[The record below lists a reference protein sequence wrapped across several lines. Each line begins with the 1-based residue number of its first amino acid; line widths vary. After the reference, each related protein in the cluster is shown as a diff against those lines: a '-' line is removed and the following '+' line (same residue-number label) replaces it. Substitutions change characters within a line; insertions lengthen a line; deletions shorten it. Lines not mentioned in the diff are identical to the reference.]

1 MSNLF
6 NFLFSNFNSNSR
18 RYFGRHI
25 QQGIMERVILP
36 DLIGVQ
42 LKSYREDLLQINTD
56 PEHRKLKG
64 LQQLFTNTF
73 PIHGE
78 KGSLEFIKYGLSMPK
93 NTPDECKIKGLNYV
107 CPLTITLRLIVW
119 EDEEEEQN
127 KINETNEITEI
138 FDLDDDEKDLLSDEN
153 NIDEKNDQVKHINQ
167 NKNKNL
173 DEKDLDD
180 EIEVQDEEEDS
191 DNEDDDIE
199 EFNYNFQAASN
210 VKNDKMHRNFKK
222 IIEQKLYLGDIPYMT
237 DNGTFIINGVERVII
252 SQLHRAPGVFYG
264 SSEGK
269 DLAFGKTLFKATV
282 IPYRGSWIEFEF
294 DAKDLIV
301 VKIDKK
307 KKIPVATFLKAIG
320 MTRNE
325 IISTFY
331 ESNQF
336 IKHDSLTW
344 KLAFDYEKFN
354 PSLTDYEIIN
364 ADTNEILIEK
374 NNTALSNYNKKLNK
388 IKLKNLQADGLKYIK
403 ITKEQMLSLYLY
415 EDIVD
420 ESGRI
425 IAKAGDVVT
434 ETILNNLNNFKAIFI
449 EQNIDTYVR
458 NSLVL
463 DTNKDSNEAV
473 CEIQKLITGEG
484 RSYIESKRFLDNLFF
499 QGNIYDL
506 SAIGRARINQKLNLN
521 VPKDHK
527 YITREDIVALL
538 SHLISIKNGKHNIDD
553 IDSLNNRRVK
563 SSGEAV
569 ANYINATIC
578 TKIVKYASEKLNLP
592 LDSKTPEDFIN
603 IKISTL
609 FDFFKTS
616 PSQLLDQTNPL
627 SSITH
632 RRKISAIVPG
642 GLSRDTSNATARDVH
657 FTHYGR
663 LCPVETPEGANIG
676 LINSLGM
683 YTKIDENGFLATPYI
698 KIENGSINTDNIVY
712 VKSEN
717 EENKNIA
724 IFGYN
729 VNDNN
734 EMPDEIIHCR
744 KNGEQNLTSKT
755 KVDYIEI
762 SSNQGFSVAASLIP
776 FLENN
781 DASRALMGSNMQ
793 RQSVPLIKPQTPT
806 VGTGIESII
815 SKDSGICVTAKT
827 DCIIEYVDS
836 NTIITRNIYGD
847 DDEAQGQGQSQDQD
861 QNSKLELDQ
870 NATSSNYQQ
879 SRDAIDESESLSSY
893 KKQDKDII
901 EIYNLKKFRRSNNNT
916 CINQSPVV
924 KLGQFVKKGEVLANG
939 FGIKD
944 GELALGSDVLIT
956 FLSWSGYNYEDSI
969 IVSQR
974 LLQNDT
980 FTSIKLEK
988 YEILVRDT
996 KLGQEEITRDIP
1008 NVPNEMLEVLD
1019 ESGIITVGSEVKLGT
1034 ILVGKLTPKAESAL
1048 SASDRLLKSIFGE
1061 KSFNMRDTSFY
1072 APMDAHGTVISV
1084 HIFSRKGIDKDDR
1097 SMYIANQE
1105 IYKLSE
1111 QKNFL
1116 LDKLQDIV
1124 YDNLVDL
1131 LLGNI
1136 IVSGPSG
1143 FIPGKGITSQMLKR
1157 MDKKDIWKIKIQD
1170 PIITRKIAEL
1180 QKDFERKQKEIKA
1193 DFDLNVEKIQA
1204 GDELP
1209 QGVLKKIIINV
1220 ASSKSRLQVGDKM
1233 SGRHGNKGVVA
1244 KIAPI
1249 EDMPF
1254 LEDGTPVDMIL
1265 NPLGIQGRMNI
1276 GQILETHLGLAGMG
1290 LTRKLAG
1297 LLNQY
1302 HKSEDKDII
1311 KVKEFMK
1318 QIFNNNIQQKQID
1331 NLSDEEILIIATE
1344 MSSKGVKFATPV
1356 FNGAKVE
1363 DVKNMLELAG
1373 YDKSGQMK
1381 LIDGRTGESFE
1392 RHVTVGVQ
1400 YILKLHHMVEEKI
1413 HARSVGPYSLI
1424 TQQPLGGRAQFG
1436 GQRLGEMEVWAL
1448 QAYGASYNLY
1458 ECLTIKSD
1466 SIEGRSNAYDCI
1478 VSQGSYSLIQSED
1491 QSGSQK
1497 DKNLNTQNQKDVEQE
1512 SYIPLIIHSQPE
1524 SSNVLIQETRALCL
1538 DIGMDKDEDNI
1549 DFMYIKLANPA
1560 KILQESYG
1568 EVKKPETINYR
1579 TFKPE
1584 KDGLFCAKIFGP
1596 IKDYECLCGKYKR
1609 IRYKNVVCEKCGVE
1623 VTQMKV
1629 RRERT
1634 GHIVLAAPVIHTWFL
1649 RSISSKIAILTDISL
1664 KDIERIIYFNRYLI
1678 LDPGLTDNKKYD
1690 LLDESEYE
1698 SLINTFTE
1706 EGFKAETGALAIQTM
1721 LREMN
1726 LPEIKLE
1733 LQTEL
1738 KTISTETK
1746 RKKII
1751 KRLKLIEDFIVSG
1764 NKPEWMILTVLTVLP
1779 PELRPLVPLD
1789 GGRFATSD
1797 LNDLYRRVINRNN
1810 RLKRLI
1816 EMHAPDIIIRN
1827 EKRMLQE
1834 AVDSLLDNNKKTRAV
1849 KGSNNLPLKSLSDFL
1864 KGKQGRF
1871 RQNLLGKRVDYS
1883 GRSVIVVGPNLK
1895 LGECGLPKKMALEL
1909 FKPWMFHELLIKGI
1923 ANSFID
1929 AKRMIENP
1937 NNEIWSVLAKVV
1949 SGKCVLLN
1957 RAPTLHRLGI
1967 QAFKVLLTEGKAIQL
1982 HPLTCTAFNADF
1994 DGDQMA
2000 VHVPLSIEAQVEAHV
2015 LMMHNLMGPS
2025 NGKPIC
2031 TLDKD
2036 LVLGIH
2042 YLTLEEKMP
2051 KEKVLYFSSI
2061 EDAKLAYEY
2070 QVINL
2075 HQTICIRINEV
2086 SAENL
2091 LPNLILTTLGRSL
2104 VWEIIPEHEKFKF
2117 SMVNKAF
2124 TKKDCSDLIMEI
2136 YNTCGQGASVDFL
2149 DDFKDL
2155 GFKYATVSG
2164 FSLGMDDMIVPLE
2177 KNEIINSVQEEITK
2191 LEDQLENGCITK
2203 GELTNKRIDLW
2214 TQATDKI
2221 GNIMYDYI
2229 AEQKAPKIA
2238 NSLYIAAQ
2246 SGARGSKQQ
2255 LRQICGMRGL
2265 IATTTGRIIETPV
2278 LSNFKEGLS
2287 ILEYFHSTH
2296 GTRKGLADTALKTAN
2311 SGYLTRRLVDVAQDC
2326 IITQEDCE
2334 TKDGLLITNSIN
2346 DADDMIP
2353 PISDR
2358 AHGRTSLNDIIDPN
2372 TGEVVIKANTLIT
2385 NKEAK
2390 IIEDLKIDQIYIRSV
2405 ITCQVKV
2412 GICAKCYGMDLSSG
2426 KESFMGEAV
2435 GIIAAQSIGEPG
2447 TQLTMRTFHIG
2458 GTATKKVEASSV
2470 IANIDG
2476 VIKIYN
2482 NNTLTNSKGQNIVM
2496 NRSCE
2501 IAIIDKYNTE
2511 KYRHKVPY
2519 GASLLVLDKA
2529 QVVVGQKLAEWD
2541 PYSSYIITEKSGK
2554 VRFYDVVIGES
2565 AKEISRDQDGSMI
2578 IAITALTKKIGKLNV
2593 RPAIGIV
2600 DENNNP
2606 VILANGLDRYY
2617 LPINS
2622 VILVKDQDYIKA
2634 GDCITRLTRELQK
2647 NKDIVGG
2654 LPRVSELFE
2663 IRKPKNPSIIAHTDG
2678 VITMGKANKSKLTIS
2693 LECSE
2698 TKSKTEFA
2706 VSKNQNILVS
2716 DYEIVKK
2723 GDIIVDGDPVLQ
2735 EMLVINGAKKLTEYF
2750 IQEVQKVYRLQGVR
2764 IDDKHIEIILKQ
2776 MMRRSEVID
2785 PGDSSFVIGERVSN
2799 TMIKYINE
2807 KIIAKGG
2814 KPAIIMP
2821 IIESITKESLHHD
2834 SFLSSASF
2842 QNTSMVLTD
2851 AAIKGKKD
2859 YLDSMK
2865 ASLITGKLINAGAG
2879 FRPILLHREIDMI
2892 EKDSINEAE
2901 LCIS

>member
-6 NFLFSNFNSNSR
+6 NFIFSDFNSTSR
-18 RYFGRHI
+18 RYFGKHI
-25 QQGIMERVILP
+25 QKGIMERITLP

-42 LKSYREDLLQINTD
+42 LKSYREDLLQINTN
-56 PEHRKLKG
+56 PEDRKLKG
-64 LQQLFTNTF
+64 LQQLFANTF

-93 NTPDECKIKGLNYV
+93 NTPDECKIKGLSYV

-119 EDEEEEQN
+119 EDAISNDENQN
-127 KINETNEITEI
+127 LESELNNEI
-138 FDLDDDEKDLLSDEN
+138 FDLDSTEDEDLNDELDVVKTNQNQLQN
-153 NIDEKNDQVKHINQ
+153 NILDANTNT
-167 NKNKNL
+167 NL
-173 DEKDLDD
+173 DNTDQNEH
-180 EIEVQDEEEDS
+180 QDESEDL
-191 DNEDDDIE
+191 E
-199 EFNYNFQAASN
+199 QKSN
-210 VKNDKMHRNFKK
+210 QPNKNFKK
-222 IIEQKLYLGDIPYMT
+222 IIEQKLYLGEIPYMT

-252 SQLHRAPGVFYG
+252 SQLHRAPGIFYG

-269 DLAFGKTLFKATV
+269 DIAFGKTLFKATV

-294 DAKDLIV
+294 DAKDLII

-320 MTRNE
+320 LTRNE

-331 ESNQF
+331 NCNEF
-336 IKHDSLTW
+336 IKQDENTW
-344 KLAFDYEKFN
+344 KLKFN
-354 PSLTDYEIIN
+354 PELFNPNITDNEIIN
-364 ADTNEILIEK
+364 ADTNEVLIEK
-374 NNTALSNYNKKLNK
+374 STNSQSNYSKKITKL
-388 IKLKNLQADGLKYIK
+388 KLKNLYNEGLKYIK
-403 ITKEQMLSLYLY
+403 VTKEQLLNLYVY
-415 EDIVD
+415 EDILD
-420 ESGRI
+420 ANGKI
-425 IAKAGDVVT
+425 IAKAGEELT
-434 ETILNNLNNFKAIFI
+434 EELLRHLTKLKTIFI
-449 EQNIDTYVR
+449 EQNSEGYIR
-458 NSLVL
+458 NSLIL
-463 DTNKDSNEAV
+463 DTNKDSEEAI
-473 CEIQKLITGEG
+473 CEIQKLVTGES
-484 RSYIESKRFLDNLFF
+484 RSYLESKRFLDNLFF
-499 QGNIYDL
+499 QGNLYDL
-506 SAIGRARINQKLNLN
+506 SLVGRARINQKLKLN
-521 VPKDHK
+521 IPKDYK
-527 YITREDIVALL
+527 YITKEDIIALL
-538 SHLISIKNGKHNIDD
+538 IHLIAIKDSKENIDD

-578 TKIVKYASEKLNLP
+578 SKIIKYASEKLNLP

-609 FDFFKTS
+609 LDFFKTS

-698 KIENGSINTDNIVY
+698 KVEDGEIKNNNIVY
-712 VKSEN
+712 VPSEL

-724 IFGYN
+724 IFGSN
-729 VNDNN
+729 ITNDNQIL
-734 EMPDEIIHCR
+734 DETIECR
-744 KNGEQNLTSKT
+744 RNGEKNIVTKN

-776 FLENN
+776 FLEND

-806 VGTGIESII
+806 VGTGIEKII
-815 SKDSGICVTAKT
+815 AKDSGICVTAKT

-836 NTIITRNIYGD
+836 DTIITRNILLHDNYAEENFND
-847 DDEAQGQGQSQDQD
+847 NQLNNYID
-861 QNSKLELDQ
+861 NSE
-870 NATSSNYQQ
+870 T
-879 SRDAIDESESLSSY
+879 LSSY
-893 KKQDKDII
+893 KKENRDII

-924 KLGQFVKKGEVLANG
+924 SLGQFVKKGEVLANG

-956 FLSWSGYNYEDSI
+956 FLSWNGYNYEDSI

-988 YEILVRDT
+988 YEILIRDT
-996 KLGQEEITRDIP
+996 KLGAEEITRDIP
-1008 NVPNEMLEVLD
+1008 NVPDDMLEILD
-1019 ESGIITVGSEVKLGT
+1019 ESGIISVGSTVKPGT

-1061 KSFNMRDTSFY
+1061 KSFNMKDTSFY
-1072 APMDAHGTVISV
+1072 APLDAHGTVISV
-1084 HIFSRKGIDKDDR
+1084 NIFSRKGIDRDDR
-1097 SMYIANQE
+1097 SLYIAQQE
-1105 IYKLSE
+1105 IYKLTQ
-1111 QKNFL
+1111 QKDFL
-1116 LDKLQDIV
+1116 LEKLQNIV
-1124 YDNLVDL
+1124 FDNLVDL
-1131 LLGNI
+1131 LLGHTI
-1136 IVSGPSG
+1136 ISGPVG
-1143 FIPGKGITSQMLKR
+1143 FIPGKSVSSQMLKR
-1157 MDKKDIWKIKIQD
+1157 MDKKDIWKIKVTD
-1170 PIITRKIAEL
+1170 EKTTNKINAL
-1180 QKDFERKQKEIKA
+1180 QRDFERKQKEIKD
-1193 DFDLNVEKIQA
+1193 DFELNVEKINS

-1290 LTRKLAG
+1290 LTKKLIT
-1297 LLNQY
+1297 LLNNY
-1302 HKSEDKDII
+1302 HKSKSKDLSPVKDFI
-1311 KVKEFMK
+1311 KN
-1318 QIFNNNIQQKQID
+1318 IFNNKIQQKQID
-1331 NLSDEEILIIATE
+1331 ELTNEDILKIATE
-1344 MSSKGVKFATPV
+1344 MSIKGIKFATPV
-1356 FNGAKVE
+1356 FNGAKVD
-1363 DVKNMLELAG
+1363 DVKSMLELAG
-1373 YDKSGQMK
+1373 YSKSGQMK
-1381 LIDGRTGESFE
+1381 LIDGRTGEAFE

-1400 YILKLHHMVEEKI
+1400 YMLKLHHMVEEKI

-1448 QAYGASYNLY
+1448 QAHGASYNLY

-1466 SIEGRSNAYDCI
+1466 SIEGRSNAYDSI
-1478 VSQGSYSLIQSED
+1478 VSQGNYSLIQSED
-1491 QSGSQK
+1491 QVNNK
-1497 DKNLNTQNQKDVEQE
+1497 IQNNQDTIISDFNNNSSNFSNNASNNNNQNDS
-1512 SYIPLIIHSQPE
+1512 SYMPLIAHSQPE
-1524 SSNVLIQETRALCL
+1524 SSNVLIQETKALCL
-1538 DIGMDKDEDNI
+1538 DIGIEKDEENV
-1549 DFMYIKLANPA
+1549 DFMYIRLADPA
-1560 KILQESYG
+1560 KILAESYG

-1634 GHIVLAAPVIHTWFL
+1634 GHITLAAPVIHTWFL
-1649 RSISSKIAILTDISL
+1649 RSISSKISILIDISL
-1664 KDIERIIYFNRYLI
+1664 KDIERIIYFNRYLV
-1678 LDPGLTDNKKYD
+1678 LDPGLTDTKKYD
-1690 LLDESEYE
+1690 LLDDAEYE
-1698 SLINTFTE
+1698 ALVNIYTE
-1706 EGFKAETGALAIQTM
+1706 EGFKTETGALAIQLM
-1721 LREMN
+1721 LQGMN
-1726 LPEIKLE
+1726 LPEIKSE
-1733 LQTEL
+1733 LQLEL
-1738 KTISTETK
+1738 KTASTEMK

-1751 KRLKLIEDFIVSG
+1751 KRLKLIEDFILSG
-1764 NKPEWMILTVLTVLP
+1764 NKPEWMILTVLVVLP

-1816 EMHAPDIIIRN
+1816 EMNAPDIIIRN

-1834 AVDSLLDNNKKTRAV
+1834 AVDSLLDNNKKTRTI

-1883 GRSVIVVGPNLK
+1883 GRSVIVVGPSLK

-1923 ANSFID
+1923 ANSFMD
-1929 AKRMIENP
+1929 AKRMIDNP
-1937 NNEIWSVLAKVV
+1937 TDDIWLILAKVV

-2000 VHVPLSIEAQVEAHV
+2000 VHVPLSIEAQVEASL
-2015 LMMHNLMGPS
+2015 LMMYNLMGPS

-2036 LVLGIH
+2036 LVLGIN
-2042 YLTLEEKMP
+2042 YLTLEDKTID
-2051 KEKVLYFSSI
+2051 KVMYFSSLQ
-2061 EDAKLAYEY
+2061 EAKLAHEY
-2070 QVINL
+2070 NIISL
-2075 HQTICIRINEV
+2075 HQTIYLKIYELD
-2086 SAENL
+2086 ENN
-2091 LPNLILTTLGRSL
+2091 NLINKLVETTFGRSL
-2104 VWEIIPEHEKFKF
+2104 VWDIVPRHF
-2117 SMVNKAF
+2117 SLQFSLINKAF

-2136 YNTCGQGASVDFL
+2136 YNSCGQGQLVDFL

-2155 GFKYATVSG
+2155 GFKYATISG
-2164 FSLGMDDMIVPLE
+2164 FSLGMDDMIIPKE
-2177 KNEIINSVQEEITK
+2177 KSQIIEAVQKEITQ

-2229 AEQKAPKIA
+2229 ADKKPPRFA

-2265 IATTTGRIIETPV
+2265 IATTTGKIIETPV

-2326 IITQEDCE
+2326 IITEEDCN
-2334 TKDGLLITNSIN
+2334 TNDSIIIVSSVN
-2346 DADDMIP
+2346 DADNMIP
-2353 PISDR
+2353 PISER
-2358 AHGRTSLNDIIDPN
+2358 AYGRTIAKNIVDPITNEIKIIS
-2372 TGEVVIKANTLIT
+2372 NTLIT
-2385 NKEAK
+2385 NKEVK
-2390 IIEDLKIDQIYIRSV
+2390 ILELLNIDQIHIRSV
-2405 ITCQVKV
+2405 ITCKSKV
-2412 GICAKCYGMDLSSG
+2412 GVCAKCYGMDLSSG
-2426 KESFMGEAV
+2426 KQSFIGEAV

-2458 GTATKKVEASSV
+2458 GTATKKVEISS
-2470 IANIDG
+2470 IDANIDG
-2476 VIKIYN
+2476 IVKIYN
-2482 NNTLTNSKGQNIVM
+2482 NISFVNSKGQNIVM
-2496 NRSCE
+2496 SRACE
-2501 IAIIDKYNTE
+2501 IAILDKYNIE
-2511 KYRHKVPY
+2511 KYKYKIPY
-2519 GASLLVLDKA
+2519 GATLLIKDNELAKA
-2529 QVVVGQKLAEWD
+2529 GQKLSEWD
-2541 PYSSYIITEKSGK
+2541 PYSSYILTEKSGK
-2554 VRFYDVVIGES
+2554 VKFYDIVLGES
-2565 AKEISRDQDGSMI
+2565 AKEISRDQDGSIML
-2578 IAITALTKKIGKLNV
+2578 AITTLTKKVGRLNI
-2593 RPAIGIV
+2593 RPAIGII

-2606 VILANGLDRYY
+2606 IILSNGLDRYY
-2617 LPINS
+2617 LPVNAMIT
-2622 VILVKDQDYIKA
+2622 VKDSESVKA
-2634 GDCITRLTRELQK
+2634 GDCIARITRELQK

-2663 IRKPKNPSIIAHTDG
+2663 TRKPKNPSIIAHTDG
-2678 VITMGKANKSKLTIS
+2678 IVTLGKSNKTKLIIS
-2693 LECSE
+2693 LECIK
-2698 TKSKTEFA
+2698 TGVKTEFA

-2716 DYEIVKK
+2716 DYEVIKK
-2723 GDIIVDGDPVLQ
+2723 GDVIVDGDPVLQ
-2735 EMLVINGAKKLTEYF
+2735 EMLIINGPKKLTEYF
-2750 IQEVQKVYRLQGVR
+2750 IQEVQKVYRLQGVK

-2776 MMRRSEVID
+2776 MMRRSEVVD
-2785 PGDSSFVIGERVSN
+2785 PGDTSFVIGERLNN
-2799 TMIKYINE
+2799 TLINQINE
-2807 KIIAKGG
+2807 KIIKKGG

-2865 ASLITGKLINAGAG
+2865 ASLITGKLINAGTG
-2879 FRPILLHREIDMI
+2879 FRSILLKREVNAL
-2892 EKDSINEAE
+2892 ETESLNELD
-2901 LCIS
+2901 LCV